1 MDGDVHDI
9 AGIEAQPA
17 DWTGEFAFE
26 VGQGRRRKAL
36 ACGCG
41 NGARARN
48 NESGI
53 AVRAVTGSASVLLIR
68 LQFLTARW
76 TQKSDFHIGVLTG
89 LNRFK
94 HATKNAAWQTCS
106 KLQIQSALA
115 QSQGA
120 VLQAVARRNVM
131 RV

>member
-17 DWTGEFAFE
+17 DGAREFAFE
-26 VGQGRRRKAL
+26 VGRECGDSRR
-36 ACGCG
+36 G
-41 NGARARN
+41 NGVGTRN
-48 NESGI
+48 DESGI
-53 AVRAVTGSASVLLIR
+53 AVRAITGSASVLLIR

-94 HATKNAAWQTCS
+94 HAIKCADWQTSS
-106 KLQIQSALA
+106 KLQIS
-115 QSQGA
+115 SS
-120 VLQAVARRNVM
+120 
-131 RV
+131 